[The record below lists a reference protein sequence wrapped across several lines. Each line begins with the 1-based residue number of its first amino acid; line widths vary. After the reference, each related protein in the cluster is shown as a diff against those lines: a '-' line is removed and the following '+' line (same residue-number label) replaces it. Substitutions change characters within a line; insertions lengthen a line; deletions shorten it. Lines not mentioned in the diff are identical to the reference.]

1 MKGKRGRAEGGAG
14 GERGVGRRVS
24 MVRSLITVVIVVFG
38 GEGVLRGVAKK
49 SAVREPVGGGADFL
63 SG

>member
-1 MKGKRGRAEGGAG
+1 MRC
-14 GERGVGRRVS
+14 
-24 MVRSLITVVIVVFG
+24 LITVVVVVFG

-49 SAVREPVGGGADFL
+49 SVVRERVGGGINFC

>member
-1 MKGKRGRAEGGAG
+1 M
-14 GERGVGRRVS
+14 GRRVP
-24 MVRSLITVVIVVFG
+24 MVRCLAVVDLG

-49 SAVREPVGGGADFL
+49 SVVRERAGGGIDFC

>member
-1 MKGKRGRAEGGAG
+1 VNGKRDRAEGG

-24 MVRSLITVVIVVFG
+24 MVRWLITVVVVVFG

-49 SAVREPVGGGADFL
+49 SAVREPVGGGADFC